1 MDLIVELQTAKE
13 KYDKASRRNSNG
25 EALFDAEK
33 HALIRL
39 RQVDALKQFELVEI
53 CSSIVDARI
62 EYLTKVFSWIT
73 IKLI

>member
-1 MDLIVELQTAKE
+1 MDLIVPLQTAKE
-13 KYDKASRRNSNG
+13 KYDKARRNSNG